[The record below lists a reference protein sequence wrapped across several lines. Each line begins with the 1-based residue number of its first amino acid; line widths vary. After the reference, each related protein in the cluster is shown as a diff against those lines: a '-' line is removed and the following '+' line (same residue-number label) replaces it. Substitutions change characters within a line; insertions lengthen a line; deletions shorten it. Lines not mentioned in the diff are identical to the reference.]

1 MRKLLRSLPGGESD
15 SDRQD
20 VARGRPESLR
30 RKTIAT
36 NSVFTLAVSMLATP
50 ASLWFVLHDGLL
62 MPFVISTIGLPESSI
77 SLSEI
82 RV

>member
-15 SDRQD
+15 SDRLD

-36 NSVFTLAVSMLATP
+36 NSVFTLAVSMLARWVVNRR
-50 ASLWFVLHDGLL
+50 ADFSGAN
-62 MPFVISTIGLPESSI
+62 
-77 SLSEI
+77 
-82 RV
+82 